1 MKNTTKYFLLMA
13 LCVYCSL
20 WQVRAQTSTNTVK
33 YQVTYDAPT
42 TTYMAWVIPGYS
54 VPNANNTT
62 STEKGATAQFTIV
75 VPKDFVITS
84 ITDITG
90 TWTKTTESAF
100 IRLGPGNPN
109 QNFPGLD
116 PSLNYYVIGKTAN
129 ETDYGTFAPGVP
141 IPLFS
146 FKGNGCFGP
155 IKPLPP
161 GDPFIASADNLYSLN
176 VGNSFYS
183 RSGQGAGGNVV
194 PREQFIDI
202 IGGSANCITPPATA
216 DLMITK
222 VLEGSKTRALGAT
235 VSYRVVVYN
244 AGPGAATN
252 VVVKDSVGMGVAL
265 LSGTVTK
272 GTFSNGLWN
281 IPQIASGD
289 SAVLTISAQ
298 IQAQGVSFNYAMI
311 KQADQPDNN
320 LTNNKAVACVTV
332 PILLCSGQTVEA
344 TVPASYTNVVWF
356 LNGQQVGT
364 GNVFAISKTGTYTY
378 TASNATCP
386 ADGCCPLIVLADENC
401 CPPQICV
408 PVSIVRKRSDL

>member
-1 MKNTTKYFLLMA
+1 MKKFSVVIA
-13 LCVYCSL
+13 GGG
-20 WQVRAQTSTNTVK
+20 STFT
-33 YQVTYDAPT
+33 
-42 TTYMAWVIPGYS
+42 PG
-54 VPNANNTT
+54 T
-62 STEKGATAQFTIV
+62 
-75 VPKDFVITS
+75 
-84 ITDITG
+84 
-90 TWTKTTESAF
+90 
-100 IRLGPGNPN
+100 
-109 QNFPGLD
+109 
-116 PSLNYYVIGKTAN
+116 
-129 ETDYGTFAPGVP
+129 P
-141 IPLFS
+141 IALFS

-202 IGGSANCITPPATA
+202 TGGSANCSTPPATA

-222 VLEGSKTRALGAT
+222 VVEGSKTRALGAT
-235 VSYRVVVYN
+235 VSFRVVVFN
-244 AGPGAATN
+244 AGPSAATN
-252 VVVKDSVGMGVAL
+252 VMVEDSAGMGISI
-265 LSGTVTK
+265 LSGTVSK
-272 GTFSNGLWN
+272 GTFSDGLWN

-289 SAVLTISAQ
+289 SAVLTVSAQ
-298 IQAQGVSFNYAMI
+298 IQAQGVSFNYAII

-356 LNGQQVGT
+356 LNGQQAGT

-386 ADGCCPLIVLADENC
+386 ADGCCPLIVQADENC

-408 PVSIVRKRSDL
+408 PLTIVRKRSNQ